1 MTLSTRD
8 RLNQI
13 EQTIINDPFFG
24 NRSLSSGNGGYI
36 FDYDPE
42 DEIVVRD
49 FIRNFSSRA
58 DLGFKIQAIDLFND
72 VLINFLKEENYLE
85 SVFDLEEECRSLPEG
100 IDYLKNA
107 MSGLIQQGGDSD
119 LFVNYI
125 SLVAEEGSVIFLYGV
140 GKCHPFIRSHV
151 IINNFNSKMNG
162 VKTILFYPGTYNSEE
177 LRLFGTI
184 PSENYYRSMVLVGRD

>member
-1 MTLSTRD
+1 MTLSIRD
-8 RLNQI
+8 RLNRI

-49 FIRNFSSRA
+49 FIKNFSSRA
-58 DLGFKIQAIDLFND
+58 DLGFKIQAIDLFDD
-72 VLINFLKEENYLE
+72 VLIRYLKEGGYLE
-85 SVFDLEEECRSLPEG
+85 SVFELEEECRELPEG
-100 IDYLKNA
+100 INDLKHA
-107 MSGLIQQGGDSD
+107 MSEIIQQGGSSD

-125 SLVAEEGSVIFLYGV
+125 SKVAEEGSVVFLYGV
-140 GKCHPFIRSHV
+140 GKCHPFIRSHM
-151 IINNFNSKMNG
+151 IINNFDSKMNG
-162 VKTILFYPGTYNSEE
+162 VKTILFYPGTYNYEE